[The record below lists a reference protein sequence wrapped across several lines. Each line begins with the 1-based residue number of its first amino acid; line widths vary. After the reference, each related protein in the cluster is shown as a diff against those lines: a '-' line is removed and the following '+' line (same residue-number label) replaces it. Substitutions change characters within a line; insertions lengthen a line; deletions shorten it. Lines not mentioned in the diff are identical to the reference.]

1 MHTHTIPGLP
11 SCQFC
16 QSLTVDIPT
25 VNEGQAALPPCRRHS
40 TTHVQC
46 WAHLS
51 ATVTTLTCTL
61 VGGAVSLHRTTH
73 YRPRTTTTEWACMHC
88 TVSPPDTTVT
98 GPLTSEG
105 RSGVVLHQLERKV
118 LLKRRQLLWQHR
130 SPVHLR
136 TSLSPSVALLLASS
150 VACGAWEVTQNESSW
165 FMCTTHV

>member
-1 MHTHTIPGLP
+1 MHTHSIPGLP

-16 QSLTVDIPT
+16 QSLTVDIPS
-25 VNEGQAALPPCRRHS
+25 VNEGPSSLQGTQHHTRTVL
-40 TTHVQC
+40 
-46 WAHLS
+46 AHLS

-61 VGGAVSLHRTTH
+61 VGGAVCLHHTTH
-73 YRPRTTTTEWACMHC
+73 YRPRPTTTEWACMHC
-88 TVSPPDTTVT
+88 TVSPPDTTVA

-150 VACGAWEVTQNESSW
+150 VACGAREVTQNESSW
-165 FMCTTHV
+165 FMCTTCA

>member
-25 VNEGQAALPPCRRHS
+25 VNEGQAALPPCRGRS

-46 WAHLS
+46 WPPLS

-61 VGGAVSLHRTTH
+61 VGGAVCLHHTT
-73 YRPRTTTTEWACMHC
+73 A
-88 TVSPPDTTVT
+88 T